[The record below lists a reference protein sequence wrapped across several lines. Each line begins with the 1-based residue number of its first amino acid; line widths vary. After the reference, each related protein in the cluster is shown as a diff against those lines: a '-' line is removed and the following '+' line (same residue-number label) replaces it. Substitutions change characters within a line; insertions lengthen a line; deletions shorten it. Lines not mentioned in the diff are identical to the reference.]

1 MEGLHDCSTRR
12 QESEVK
18 IDQADEL
25 SEFALESGL
34 WKSAY
39 DLNLLL

>member
-1 MEGLHDCSTRR
+1 MLGVGLVGVAS
-12 QESEVK
+12 
-18 IDQADEL
+18 
-25 SEFALESGL
+25 SEFALGSGL